1 MPGLRDKIKHVVV
14 LMLENRSFDSMLGR
28 LYPDRPGFNG
38 LTGAE
43 SNPHSSGPASP
54 IRVWNDTQ
62 IVPGTMTVPSPDPGE
77 YFVDMTTQ
85 LFGLGQAASDKPPPM
100 SGFVDNY
107 VGQSKEPPYPPT
119 AVMHYFTPEQVPV
132 ISTLAKT
139 YAVCDQWHASAP
151 NQTWPNRF
159 FVHCATAGGYVNNA
173 PPQFPYMMS
182 TIFDRI
188 SSQGIPNGWK
198 VYFHDVPQSLTL
210 ARLWSHRDCFRRFA
224 EFADDAAKGRLPC
237 YSFLEPRYFADL
249 GLGMPNDQHP
259 PHDVVF
265 AEQLIADVY
274 NTLRTSPTWDSTLF
288 VITYDEHGGCF
299 DHAPPPLAVSPG
311 DHRVHDDFAFDRYG
325 VRVPAVIVS
334 PYIRP
339 GTILR
344 AAPNGLPHQGPPYPY
359 DHTSII
365 ATLRTC
371 FNLGGPLT
379 ARDAAAPD
387 LDDVLTLN
395 APSNTGLATID
406 VPEYRPSQQDLQNAV
421 GQRLTDMQKQLH
433 HLAAVLPDPGD
444 DVEAHI
450 AKLAGGAIDLVDP
463 VHTVEQA
470 AQAISER
477 LKKLI

>member
-1 MPGLRDKIKHVVV
+1 
-14 LMLENRSFDSMLGR
+14 
-28 LYPDRPGFNG
+28 
-38 LTGAE
+38 
-43 SNPHSSGPASP
+43 
-54 IRVWNDTQ
+54 VWNDATMA
-62 IVPGTMTVPSPDPGE
+62 PGARTLPSPDPGE
-77 YFVDMTTQ
+77 LFADINMQ
-85 LFGLGQAASDKPPPM
+85 LFGLNMQPADIAPPM

-107 VGQSKEPPYPPT
+107 VSQTKEPPYPPKS
-119 AVMHYFTPEQVPV
+119 VMHYFTPRQVPV

-173 PPQFPYMMS
+173 PPQFPYMMD
-182 TIFDRI
+182 TIFNRI
-188 SSQGIPNGWK
+188 SNQGIPNGWK

-210 ARLWSHRDCFRRFA
+210 ARLWSHRDCFRRFP

-265 AEQLIADVY
+265 AEQLIANVY

-299 DHAPPPLAVSPG
+299 DHAPPPLAVSPS
-311 DHRVHDDFAFDRYG
+311 DHRVHNDFAFDRYG

-344 AAPNGLPHQGPPYPY
+344 AAPNGVPHQGPPYPY

-387 LDDVLTLN
+387 LDDVLTLDS
-395 APSNTGLATID
+395 PSNTGLATID
-406 VPEYRPSQQDLQNAV
+406 VPDYRPSPQDLQNAL
-421 GQRLTDMQKQLH
+421 GRRLTDMQKELD

-444 DVEAHI
+444 DIEAHI
-450 AKLAGGAIDLVDP
+450 ARLAGGVIDLVDP
-463 VHTVEQA
+463 IHTVEQA